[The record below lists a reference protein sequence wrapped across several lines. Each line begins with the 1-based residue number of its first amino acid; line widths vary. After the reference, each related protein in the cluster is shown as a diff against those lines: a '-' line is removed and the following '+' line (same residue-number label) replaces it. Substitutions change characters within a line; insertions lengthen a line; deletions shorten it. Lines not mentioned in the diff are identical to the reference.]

1 MTPPAVQIASQRTVE
16 RPLIAIVMD
25 TAVSFDREIIAG
37 AAQYAREAGDWQLY
51 VEEERGHRLPNL
63 DEWNGQGIL
72 ASFDDPEVVKAIV
85 ASGVP
90 AVAVGGMGCY
100 DPALGI
106 PRVATDH
113 GQIATLAADHFLERG
128 LEAFGYYGPPDS
140 NILRWSR
147 TRADAF
153 AGRVAEAGFACDCF
167 TAVQGP
173 EDWSRLQHDLSH
185 WLAALPKPVG
195 VMACDDSRARHV
207 LEACRTQGFRVPH
220 DVAVIGV
227 DDDELICELAVPRLT
242 SIRQAARR
250 IGYEAARLLDAQL
263 SGPTGASLP
272 PTTSSILVPPIGIVP
287 RASTDTLAVRDPAI
301 AHVIRTI
308 RERACRGLTVEEL
321 AAVSGLVSWK
331 LEKSFKEIVGHSVHD
346 DIVRVR
352 LAEVQRLLRSTDLPL
367 KAVAPRTGFHSVP
380 YLITVFRR
388 HFGITPAR
396 FRRLET
402 DRTVA
407 AIDGVKDGE

>member
-1 MTPPAVQIASQRTVE
+1 M
-16 RPLIAIVMD
+16 
-25 TAVSFDREIIAG
+25 
-37 AAQYAREAGDWQLY
+37 
-51 VEEERGHRLPNL
+51 
-63 DEWNGQGIL
+63 
-72 ASFDDPEVVKAIV
+72 
-85 ASGVP
+85 
-90 AVAVGGMGCY
+90 
-100 DPALGI
+100 
-106 PRVATDH
+106 
-113 GQIATLAADHFLERG
+113 
-128 LEAFGYYGPPDS
+128 
-140 NILRWSR
+140 
-147 TRADAF
+147 
-153 AGRVAEAGFACDCF
+153 
-167 TAVQGP
+167 
-173 EDWSRLQHDLSH
+173 
-185 WLAALPKPVG
+185 
-195 VMACDDSRARHV
+195 
-207 LEACRTQGFRVPH
+207 
-220 DVAVIGV
+220 
-227 DDDELICELAVPRLT
+227 
-242 SIRQAARR
+242 
-250 IGYEAARLLDAQL
+250 
-263 SGPTGASLP
+263 
-272 PTTSSILVPPIGIVP
+272 PPIGIVP

-321 AAVSGLVSWK
+321 AAVSGLARWK